1 MTKPNLLFL
10 LNEEPTRR
18 LYKSCEAFYLLLN
31 GHYLQW
37 SLVCSQPTKLGI
49 MTVDVRGGM

>member
-37 SLVCSQPTKLGI
+37 SLVCSQSTKLGI